1 MSLTSAHTQ
10 WGPNYQNHMAASDL
24 KKISISLF
32 YIGHIQVADFVKPL
46 LSSIIC
52 LFSTF
57 FFVSNQP

>member
-32 YIGHIQVADFVKPL
+32 YIGHIQ
-46 LSSIIC
+46 
-52 LFSTF
+52 
-57 FFVSNQP
+57 